1 MQRLKFQRLE
11 LSYLEAAPDHGA
23 PELAVILERGRRRK
37 VVPVAVG
44 KRATELWQHPLS
56 EEAFLELA
64 HAEVAQVVSD

>member
-11 LSYLEAAPDHGA
+11 VSYLEAAPDHGA
-23 PELAVILERGRRRK
+23 PELAVILGKGKRRK

-44 KRATELWQHPLS
+44 EQATEWWKYPLS

-64 HAEVAQVVSD
+64 HAQIAQVVSD